1 MLYLIAALITTTVLL
16 IGVAVAQALPS
27 RSPAVSRR
35 MAEIQRLGR
44 SAVRGE
50 QNKRRERRARIEQV
64 LQQVGTRVGG
74 ARGSDVAVKKL
85 LVQAGFRGTSAPA
98 ILWGTRLVLVVGL
111 GVLALALLTAS
122 GARTNQVLLYTGA
135 AAAAGWVGP
144 TFYVSR
150 KRKKRMNEIQKALPD
165 ALDLMVVCVEAGLG
179 LNQAMARV
187 ADEIRHVSS
196 EMSEEF
202 ALINLEIRAGVERS
216 EALRNLADRTGVED
230 VRTLIAILIQTERF
244 GTSVSTALRTQ
255 SDTMR
260 TKRRQRAE
268 EAAAKTTIKLII
280 PLVFCVFPAIFT
292 VILGPAM
299 IQIFRVLGD
308 G

>member
-1 MLYLIAALITTTVLL
+1 MLYLIAALVTTTVVLV
-16 IGVAVAQALPS
+16 GFAVAQAMPT

-35 MAEIQRLGR
+35 MAELQRLGK
-44 SAVRGE
+44 SSVRGE
-50 QNKRRERRARIEQV
+50 QNKRRQRRARVEK
-64 LQQVGTRVGG
+64 LLRQVGSRFGG
-74 ARGSDVAVKKL
+74 SRSNEVAVKNM
-85 LVQAGFRGTSAPA
+85 LVQAGFRSVAAPA
-98 ILWGTRLVLVVGL
+98 ILWGARLVLVVGL
-111 GVLALALLTAS
+111 GLMALAFLTAS

-135 AAAAGWVGP
+135 AVAAGWIGP
-144 TFYVSR
+144 TFYVGR
-150 KRKKRMNEIQKALPD
+150 KRKHRMKEIQKALPD
-165 ALDLMVVCVEAGLG
+165 TLDLMVVCVEAGLG

-187 ADEIRHVSS
+187 SDEIRHVST

-202 ALINLEIRAGVERS
+202 ALINLEIRAGIERA
-216 EALRNLADRTGVED
+216 EALRNLADRTGVDD
-230 VRTLIAILIQTERF
+230 VRMLVAILVQTERF
-244 GTSVSTALRTQ
+244 GTSVATALRTQ

-260 TKRRQRAE
+260 SKRRQRAE

-299 IQIFRVLGD
+299 IQIYRVLGE